1 MGCLG
6 LLVMAQTPTSLQT
19 VLDKIEQNNTTLK
32 ALRHEQEADRLQN
45 RIGLNLTNPE
55 VEFHYLWGTQSSGA
69 TRKDFSVSQSI
80 DWATLSGRK
89 RKVAQR
95 QNGMLDLQYR
105 QEQIALRAESKRQLL
120 ELIYCNARCRQ
131 MEYRLAQAQILADGY
146 ARRMQ
151 QGDATQLDLN
161 KSLLNLAT
169 QKAEY
174 HQALVAKNQV
184 QNTLQQLNG
193 GLAIEF
199 KESDFPVTALPQD
212 FESWYAQAEV
222 RNPLLQYVK
231 QEIELNREQ
240 VKLTRQENLPSLA
253 VGYMSER
260 ATGEGFQGI
269 TVGLAVPLW
278 ENKNKLKQK
287 KAAVLAAQSR
297 ADDTYTRFYVRVS
310 GLYAQ
315 ANSLHKIA
323 QEYRQALG
331 QTNSEALLSKS
342 LKAGEISLLN
352 YIDELALYYDSQD
365 RLLAAERDYQQALTE
380 LESVTW

>member
-1 MGCLG
+1 MACLS
-6 LLVMAQTPTSLQT
+6 LFVAAQTPVSLQT
-19 VLDKIEQNNTTLK
+19 VLDKIEHNNTTLK
-32 ALRHEQEADRLQN
+32 ALRHEQEANRLEN
-45 RIGLNLTNPE
+45 RIGLNLANPE

-69 TRKDFSVSQSI
+69 TRTDFSVSQSL

-131 MEYRLAQAQILADGY
+131 MEYRLKQAQILADSY

-151 QGDATQLDLN
+151 QGDANQLDLN
-161 KSLLNLAT
+161 KSLLNVAT
-169 QKAEY
+169 LKAAY
-174 HQALVAKNQV
+174 HQAQVAQKQV
-184 QNTLQQLNG
+184 ENTLQQLNG
-193 GLAIEF
+193 GIPIAFNESEF
-199 KESDFPVTALPQD
+199 PPTTLPKD

-231 QEIELNREQ
+231 QEVELSREQ

-260 ATGEGFQGI
+260 ATGEGFQGV

-287 KAAVLAAQSR
+287 KAAVQAAQSR
-297 ADDTYTRFYVRVS
+297 ADDTHTRFYVRVN

-315 ANSLHKIA
+315 ANALRLIA
-323 QEYRQALG
+323 LEYRQSLV
-331 QTNSEALLSKS
+331 QTNSETLLSKS
-342 LKAGEISLLN
+342 LKSGEISLLN

-365 RLLAAERDYQQALTE
+365 RLLIAERDYQQALTE
-380 LESVTW
+380 LESLTW